1 MCYFIGIADLVAN
14 ALIEL
19 VEKTGKRTIPL
30 SKLSEYGDAVVAKL
44 RKENTEV
51 ILIYSRDE
59 TDRFFHDCSD
69 VFSVKEEDD
78 DVLITLND
86 NVSTQYLRRRFRINI
101 ALNLLSAFV
110 SQDVLSSI
118 LDVTT

>member
-30 SKLSEYGDAVVAKL
+30 SKLNEYGDAVVAKL

-69 VFSVKEEDD
+69 VFSVKEKDD

>member
-19 VEKTGKRTIPL
+19 VEKTGRRTIPL
-30 SKLSEYGDAVVAKL
+30 SKLSNYGDAIVAKL
-44 RKENTEV
+44 KKENTEV
-51 ILIYSRDE
+51 ILIFSRDE

-69 VFSVKEEDD
+69 VFTVKEKDND
-78 DVLITLND
+78 ILISLND
-86 NVSTQYLRRRFRINI
+86 SVSTQYLRRRFRINI

-110 SQDVLSSI
+110 SQDVLKNI
-118 LDVTT
+118 LV